1 MNIYLHQR
9 TQKMHFKSLS
19 ATVVGLALLVT
30 PGVVPAFAQEQVN
43 PTPAQEQVTPT
54 PTQED
59 ATPSQE
65 QGEGISTPTQENAT
79 PSQEQGEGISTPT
92 QEGATSSDDTS
103 TISDETAKTE
113 LSASE
118 AAIEQ
123 LVNEDIIEEVPL
135 RQLQFKSAPRN
146 FREHALKQAISQV
159 GYKEESSNCN
169 KFSRYFNKDCHSWC
183 ADFVS
188 WAFDSTGNRNKR
200 VDWGN
205 PSLVASILHWGKTK
219 PNQARLVKIPQPGDI
234 FLIKTKTASH
244 TGLVRSVSGTTFTTV
259 EGNASNKVR
268 SVKRSLNKYVFVRV
282 LRSQ

>member
-1 MNIYLHQR
+1 
-9 TQKMHFKSLS
+9 MHFKSLS

-79 PSQEQGEGISTPT
+79 PSDDTPT
-92 QEGATSSDDTS
+92 V
-103 TISDETAKTE
+103 SDETASE

-135 RQLQFKSAPRN
+135 SQVQFKSAPRN

-169 KFSRYFNKDCHSWC
+169 KFSRYFNKGCHSWC

-205 PSLVASILHWGKTK
+205 PSLVASILHWAKTK
-219 PNQARLVKIPQPGDI
+219 PDQARLVRTPQPGDI

>member
-1 MNIYLHQR
+1 
-9 TQKMHFKSLS
+9 MHFKSLS
-19 ATVVGLALLVT
+19 ATVLGLALLVT
-30 PGVVPAFAQEQVN
+30 GSVVPAFAQEQVN

-65 QGEGISTPTQENAT
+65 QGEGISTPTQ
-79 PSQEQGEGISTPT
+79 QD
-92 QEGATSSDDTS
+92 ATSSDDTP
-103 TISDETAKTE
+103 TVSDETASE
-113 LSASE
+113 LSANE

-135 RQLQFKSAPRN
+135 SEVELKAAPRN
-146 FREHALKQAISQV
+146 FREQALKQAISQI
-159 GYKEESSNCN
+159 GYKEEPSNCN
-169 KFSRYFNKDCHSWC
+169 KFSRYFGKGCHSWC

-205 PSLVASILHWGKTK
+205 PSLVASILHWAQTK
-219 PNQARLVKIPQPGDI
+219 PDQARLVKTPQPGDI
-234 FLIKTKTASH
+234 FLIKTNTASH
-244 TGLVRSVSGTTFTTV
+244 TGLVRSVSGGTFTTV